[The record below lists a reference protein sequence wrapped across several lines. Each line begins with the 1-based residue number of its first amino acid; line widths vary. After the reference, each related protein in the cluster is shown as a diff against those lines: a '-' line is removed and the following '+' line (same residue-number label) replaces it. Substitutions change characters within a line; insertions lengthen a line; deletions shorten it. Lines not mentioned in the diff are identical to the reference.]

1 MMIPENEA
9 KYDEKKAPFSAPVAQ
24 QSPARMRAIRPKIDP
39 KKCEKNY
46 SCLVF
51 CPHNAISLDKNNI
64 PVIDYNVCTGC
75 LICLRECPCFAITE
89 EQEKKNVKM

>member
-1 MMIPENEA
+1 MINESEA
-9 KYDEKKAPFSAPVAQ
+9 KYDEKKAPFNAPKMQEAP
-24 QSPARMRAIRPKIDP
+24 SRMRAIKPKIDT

-46 SCLVF
+46 SCLVY
-51 CPHNAISLDKNNI
+51 CPHNAITTDKNGF

-89 EQEKKNVKM
+89 EHEKKNVKV